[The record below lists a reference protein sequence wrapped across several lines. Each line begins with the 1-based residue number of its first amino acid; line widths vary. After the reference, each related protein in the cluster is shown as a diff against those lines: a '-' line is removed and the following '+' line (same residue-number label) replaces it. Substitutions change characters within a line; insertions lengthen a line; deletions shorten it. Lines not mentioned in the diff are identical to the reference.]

1 MRWFGHHSRVEK
13 GVSRGWG
20 SELLS
25 VQSKCCRYVSGWW
38 LDFEGK
44 TTGSNDWIGCNFKPS
59 RGHTFMNLVLE
70 KITILLFERNKP
82 IIKILLKDISKQ
94 YKRGSSVKVDGI
106 SDGIIW
112 SYI

>member
-1 MRWFGHHSRVEK
+1 
-13 GVSRGWG
+13 
-20 SELLS
+20 
-25 VQSKCCRYVSGWW
+25 
-38 LDFEGK
+38 
-44 TTGSNDWIGCNFKPS
+44 
-59 RGHTFMNLVLE
+59 MNLVLE